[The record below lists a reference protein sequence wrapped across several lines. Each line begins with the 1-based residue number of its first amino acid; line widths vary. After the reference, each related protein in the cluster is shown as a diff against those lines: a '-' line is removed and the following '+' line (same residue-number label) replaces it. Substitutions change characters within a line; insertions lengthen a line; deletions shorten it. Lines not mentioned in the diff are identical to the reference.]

1 MITNCKEFMT
11 YVMVLVCAIGISI
24 GSIIIIAEILDVL
37 TVSHNYF
44 WSLIIYFLITSGI
57 TITSVYLENKENKK
71 EEDR

>member
-1 MITNCKEFMT
+1 MINGYKDFLM
-11 YVMVLVCAIGISI
+11 YVMVLICAIGISI
-24 GSIIIIAEILDVL
+24 GVIIIISEILDVL
-37 TVSHNYF
+37 NVSHNYF

>member
-1 MITNCKEFMT
+1 MINNYKDFMV

-24 GSIIIIAEILDVL
+24 GSIIIIAEILSVL
-37 TVSHNYF
+37 GSQHNYF
-44 WSLIIYFLITSGI
+44 WALIVYFLITSGI

>member
-1 MITNCKEFMT
+1 MT

-44 WSLIIYFLITSGI
+44 WSFIIYFLITSGI
-57 TITSVYLENKENKK
+57 TITSVYLENTETKK

>member
-1 MITNCKEFMT
+1 MINGIKDFMQ
-11 YVMVLVCAIGISI
+11 YVMILVCAIGISI
-24 GSIIIIAEILDVL
+24 GAIIIIAEILDVL

-44 WSLIIYFLITSGI
+44 WSLILFFLITSGI

>member
-1 MITNCKEFMT
+1 MINSYKDFLM
-11 YVMVLVCAIGISI
+11 YVMVLICAIGISI
-24 GSIIIIAEILDVL
+24 GAIIIIAEILDVL

>member
-1 MITNCKEFMT
+1 MINNYKDFMS
-11 YVMVLVCAIGISI
+11 YVLVLVCAIGISI

-37 TVSHNYF
+37 TISHNYF
-44 WSLIIYFLITSGI
+44 WSLIVYFLITSTI